1 MKFFPIFAD
10 LHNKKV
16 LVVGAGKVA
25 TRKIEALLKAG
36 AQVWVVA
43 EQACPAVQAWAQQQQ
58 IQLQLKSFSAEDL
71 AQCWLVVAATD
82 DSSVNQQVQAAAVAQ
97 CLWCN
102 SVDDPQ
108 HSEFIMPAVVDRGDI
123 QVAISSGG
131 NAPVLARRLRAQI
144 DSLLPQ
150 AIAEV
155 ASLMGRWRDKVKQS
169 LPSFDTRRQFWER
182 LLDSDILQR
191 FTAGQQTQAEQLAQQ
206 LLDDCS
212 SNITS
217 LQKGHV
223 SLVGAGPGDA
233 ELLTIKAQLRL
244 QQADVIFYDALVDK
258 SILERA
264 RRDAEFVYVGKTKGF
279 HSVPQEEIQARLV
292 ASAQAGNKVVRL
304 KGGDPF
310 VFGRGGEE
318 LHALAEAGISFD
330 VVPGITAAAAAAA
343 YTGVALTHRDYAQ
356 STVFVTGHGQEG
368 GDLDWA
374 SLAKSQQTLAIYM
387 GLHQSADIQKQLIE
401 HGRAPNT
408 PVAIIENA
416 SRPEQRSV
424 GGQLKDLAQLI
435 QRHEVKSPAIIL
447 VGEVCQQLGD
457 YHWFG
462 AKPLK

>member
-10 LHNKKV
+10 LQHKKV

-25 TRKIEALLKAG
+25 TRKIEMLQKAG
-36 AQVWVVA
+36 ADIHVVA
-43 EQACPAVQAWAQQQQ
+43 AKACATVQGWAQQQQ
-58 IQLQLKSFSAEDL
+58 LTLHLKNFSADDVT
-71 AQCWLVVAATD
+71 QCWLVVAATD
-82 DSSVNQQVQAAAVAQ
+82 DSAVNQQVQAAAVAQ
-97 CLWCN
+97 CIWCN

-144 DSLLPQ
+144 DNLLPQ
-150 AIAEV
+150 AIADV
-155 ASLMGRWRDKVKQS
+155 AQLMGRWRDKVKQS
-169 LPSFDTRRQFWER
+169 LPTFDSRRNFWER
-182 LLDSDILQR
+182 LLDSEITQQL
-191 FTAGQQTQAEQLAQQ
+191 AGGQQQQAEQLAQQ

-212 SNITS
+212 ANRET
-217 LQKGHV
+217 LKLGHV

-233 ELLTIKAQLRL
+233 ELLTLKAQLRL

-264 RRDAEFVYVGKTKGF
+264 RRDADFIYVGKTKGF

-292 ASAQAGNKVVRL
+292 ASALAGNRVVRL

-318 LHALAEAGISFD
+318 LQALDEAGISFD

-387 GLHQSADIQKQLIE
+387 GLHQSADIQRQLIQ

-416 SRPEQRSV
+416 SRPQQRSV
-424 GGQLKDLAQLI
+424 GGELKDLAQLI

-447 VGEVCQQLGD
+447 VGEVCEQLGD

-462 AKPLK
+462 AKPLY